1 MNIYEGKHLDFFED
15 AINMLLIANN
25 YTEIEDIDC
34 ISLRNT
40 SFVNE
45 VEIKNWFKPKINT
58 YDGLKN
64 IEQTICSDGLFSIR
78 KITVRDFNFDRI
90 LVEKSPFVLG
100 PISKRCLLHKIDTN
114 YYDGDRNYIYCFFY
128 DGRLVIHEPDGVPF
142 LIVNDRDFLK
152 MFEKREYLLMI
163 QANPNLEINIPN
175 KKILLKKWLE
185 KKKLSKMQE
194 YDISNFDYTV
204 LENINNANE
213 ISFRFAI
220 ENYMIQISKIYR
232 FIKRNAVVYQNQD
245 IINDY
250 FEYINDILYSKQY
263 SMINTIINNIDKFLI
278 SCVLEELR

>member
-45 VEIKNWFKPKINT
+45 GEIKNWFKPKINT

-90 LVEKSPFVLG
+90 LVEKRPFVLG